1 MLFYSLE
8 IFDVK
13 MMLEAISLATWKKPT
28 SIGENGDHIQ
38 REKKEAD
45 PQDWWWEENII
56 EFNK

>member
-28 SIGENGDHIQ
+28 SIGENGDNIQ
-38 REKKEAD
+38 REKKGSRSTRLVVGGEC
-45 PQDWWWEENII
+45 NRV
-56 EFNK
+56 